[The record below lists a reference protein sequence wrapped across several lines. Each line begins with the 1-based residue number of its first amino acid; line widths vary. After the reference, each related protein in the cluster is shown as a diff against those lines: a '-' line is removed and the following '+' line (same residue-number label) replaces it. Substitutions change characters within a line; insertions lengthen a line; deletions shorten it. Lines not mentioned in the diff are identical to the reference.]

1 MASTA
6 QKLSV
11 RREDPG
17 TDWRTCHAFAM
28 QVVKSYRLAQSDSLM
43 SPENPLPR
51 GSDRSVRRH
60 CPANP
65 LWTLEELHD
74 LRNPPFVAD
83 TEFARFDL
91 DAFVHDDSR
100 RASLLS
106 TKATR
111 YHVSEWGKRF
121 KATFPVPP
129 LVAGLPWRF
138 VKDTRR
144 PVLPDP
150 LFAPF
155 DLRYIDRRLTR

>member
-1 MASTA
+1 M
-6 QKLSV
+6 
-11 RREDPG
+11 R
-17 TDWRTCHAFAM
+17 
-28 QVVKSYRLAQSDSLM
+28 VVKSYHLAQSDSLM
-43 SPENPLPR
+43 KPESPLPR

-65 LWTLEELHD
+65 FWTLEELHD
-74 LRNPPFVAD
+74 LRDPPFVAD

-91 DAFVHDDSR
+91 DAFVHDDSQ

-106 TKATR
+106 SQPSR
-111 YHVSEWGKRF
+111 YHVSEWGRRF
-121 KATFPVPP
+121 KVAFPVPP

-138 VKDTRR
+138 VKNTRR

-155 DLRYIDRRLTR
+155 DLRYIDRRSTH